1 MYISSLF
8 FVILEHDMQN
18 YCISMRLFWHF
29 LAKICEFFRLFSIFT
44 GVAFGRDDPVFL
56 LLAGVN
62 CCTKQLLK
70 PSKPMLIGDLRGS
83 GEVFVSEVVGLCPP
97 RSL

>member
-44 GVAFGRDDPVFL
+44 GVAFGRDGPVFL
-56 LLAGVN
+56 SLAGVN
-62 CCTKQLLK
+62 CCLVQL
-70 PSKPMLIGDLRGS
+70 
-83 GEVFVSEVVGLCPP
+83 
-97 RSL
+97 